1 MKFGLFLPQREIGHD
16 FQNVLDFV
24 RVTESAG
31 FDFLQAT
38 DHVLGA
44 DTATRP
50 PLGRCLRPARP
61 VPRAA
66 RALWLLSCAVTDLE
80 LVTAVLILPQRQT
93 ALVAKQAA
101 QIDIVTG
108 GRFRLGVGVGWN
120 AVEYEALGIDFLTRG
135 ARCEEQ
141 IEVLRRLWTQESVDF
156 EGRFH
161 RIDRAGILPRPI
173 QRPIPIWIGGGQTT
187 RVLSR
192 IGRLSDGWLAGGPPG
207 ETNDRAWAFIC
218 QAAREAG
225 REELPGLQLGL
236 RIQGHDLGEFE
247 RQVEACERS
256 GATHVSIR
264 CDNPIDPRDP
274 IRSLDHYVE
283 IVSSAAQVLA
293 ERLESPKKVSSSAH

>member
-1 MKFGLFLPQREIGHD
+1 MKFGMFLPQREIGHD
-16 FQNVLDFV
+16 FQNVIDFV
-24 RVTESAG
+24 GVTENAG

-50 PLGRCLRPARP
+50 HWDGAYDLNDLFHEQLVLFGYL
-61 VPRAA
+61 AA
-66 RALWLLSCAVTDLE
+66 ITDLE

-101 QIDIVTG
+101 QIDIVSG

-120 AVEYEALGIDFLTRG
+120 AVEYEALGIDFYTRG

-141 IEVLRRLWTQESVDF
+141 IEVLRRLWTEESVDF
-156 EGRFH
+156 AGRFH

-192 IGRLSDGWLAGGPPG
+192 IGRLGDGWLAGGPPG
-207 ETNDRAWAFIC
+207 ETNDRAWAVIRE
-218 QAAREAG
+218 AAREAG

-236 RIQGHDLGEFE
+236 RIPGHDLSEFE
-247 RQVEACERS
+247 RQVEACERF

-264 CDNPIDPRDP
+264 CDNPTDPNDP
-274 IRSLDHYVE
+274 IRSLDHYLEV
-283 IVSSAAQVLA
+283 VVSAARVLA
-293 ERLESPKKVSSSAH
+293 ERLGSPKKLTSHAQ

>member
-1 MKFGLFLPQREIGHD
+1 MKFGMFLPQREIGHD
-16 FQNVLDFV
+16 FQNVIDFV
-24 RVTESAG
+24 GVTENAG

-50 PLGRCLRPARP
+50 HWDGAYDLNDLFHEQLVLFGYL
-61 VPRAA
+61 AA
-66 RALWLLSCAVTDLE
+66 ITDLE

-101 QIDIVTG
+101 QIDIVSG

-120 AVEYEALGIDFLTRG
+120 AVEYEALGIDFYTRG

-141 IEVLRRLWTQESVDF
+141 IRE
-156 EGRFH
+156 
-161 RIDRAGILPRPI
+161 
-173 QRPIPIWIGGGQTT
+173 
-187 RVLSR
+187 
-192 IGRLSDGWLAGGPPG
+192 
-207 ETNDRAWAFIC
+207 
-218 QAAREAG
+218 AAREAG

-236 RIQGHDLGEFE
+236 RIPGHDLSEFE

-264 CDNPIDPRDP
+264 CDNPTDPNDP
-274 IRSLDHYVE
+274 IRSLDHYLEV
-283 IVSSAAQVLA
+283 VVSAARVLA
-293 ERLESPKKVSSSAH
+293 ERLGSPKKLTSHAQ